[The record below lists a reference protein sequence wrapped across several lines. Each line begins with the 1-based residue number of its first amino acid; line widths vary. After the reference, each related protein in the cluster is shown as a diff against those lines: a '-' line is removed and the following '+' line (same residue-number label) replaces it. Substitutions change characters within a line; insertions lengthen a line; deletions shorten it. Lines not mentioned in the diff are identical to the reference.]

1 MSVTNPQ
8 IAGIGAENMAGGAA
22 GMVPGAQPNPQQGGA
37 DLPPEVKQKIVQALT
52 QLAQRKQMAATP
64 RPSSVPAQQSTEPPG
79 YMQKGRA
86 WGPERMMSTLQKSLQ
101 NATAKT
107 KEGQILKAQGVFD
120 QINAASNELYAAQ
133 SSGDKKA
140 EASAQSKLDAIMSDP
155 KTMKGVAEALNQDWL
170 NPEKTTTWKI
180 GMQRSMAD
188 AQKKNQAQQG
198 IMGVFNKM
206 KQKVQ
211 GAAQPQF
218 TPEQQQSMARE
229 MQAKAPTTMS
239 GGSIKDQTEAAKGVL
254 DIEKASA
261 EAREK
266 YQFITSNDGKV
277 WAVNKNDPK
286 DSFQIKDR
294 TTGTE
299 ITGKTT
305 GTANDGLK
313 TQSGIPIYVKRGGKL
328 LTPES
333 PEWTKDDQ
341 RVWDSGMKAAKIKQQ
356 LKIDPIIADEIGE
369 APDPE
374 NFKGGKS
381 SPEYGAAL
389 KKFGMEAEQAK
400 TRMAGSAAAARGKA
414 YGEYRPVQIINPD
427 THNVEYVFAKDAIAQ
442 GAAGASEGGK
452 VMSKQAQIG
461 DIETASKKVR
471 ESIKNLD
478 RPFDAEQIAKLDVA
492 LKSPDE
498 SIAQAEFKALAQQN
512 LTPAQQDFV
521 VWISQINE
529 RAMSL
534 RNIAGMGQGA
544 QDTRNA
550 IRAMLPGVGSG
561 STEMALKQL
570 DAFDQQVK
578 VLKSGIPSVKGTTPS
593 STPKVLKYDKD
604 GNPVGN

>member
-8 IAGIGAENMAGGAA
+8 IAGMGADNMAA
-22 GMVPGAQPNPQQGGA
+22 GMVPGAQPNPQQGGGA

-52 QLAQRKQMAATP
+52 QLSQRKQMAATP
-64 RPSSVPAQQSTEPPG
+64 RPASVNPQQSTTPPA
-79 YMQKGRA
+79 YMQGRK

-101 NATAKT
+101 NATAKS

-120 QINAASNELYAAQ
+120 QINAASNELYSAQ

-140 EASAQSKLDAIMSDP
+140 EAAAQSKLDAIMSDP
-155 KTMKGVAEALNQDWL
+155 KTMKGVAQALNQDWL

-180 GMQRSMAD
+180 GMQRSMQE
-188 AQKKNQAQQG
+188 AQKRNQAQQG

-218 TPEQQQSMARE
+218 TPEQQQAMARE
-229 MQAKAPTTMS
+229 MQAKAPTTTT
-239 GGSIKDQTEAAKGVL
+239 GGSVKDQTEAAKGVL

-266 YQFITSNDGKV
+266 YQFITAADGKV

-286 DSFQIKDR
+286 DSFPLKDSS
-294 TTGTE
+294 TGQDV
-299 ITGKTT
+299 TGQTKSTAAAKVVSN
-305 GTANDGLK
+305 GT
-313 TQSGIPIYVKRGGKL
+313 IPYAVQRGGKT
-328 LTPES
+328 LTPDS
-333 PEWTKDDQ
+333 PEWSKEDQ
-341 RVWDSGMKAAKIKQQ
+341 TLFDAAKHASDLKQQ
-356 LKIDPIIADEIGE
+356 LKIDPIIAAEIGTP
-369 APDPE
+369 PDPKE
-374 NFKGGKS
+374 FKGGKT

-427 THNVEYVFAKDAIAQ
+427 THHVEYVFAKDAIAQ

-471 ESIKNLD
+471 DSIKNLD
-478 RPFDAEQIAKLDVA
+478 RPFDAGQIAKLDVA

-498 SIAQAEFKALAQQN
+498 SIAQTEFKALAQQN

-521 VWISQINE
+521 VWLSQINE